1 MQYIWMIYRMQGAAA
16 KDRGAFFLNLQF
28 YLERPIGLHIC
39 GDAPLLA
46 DPTRNAQVDGHGALA
61 RLHLPA
67 QLNHTAAALHTGARC
82 FAAHAV
88 GRPRVTFEFILPS

>member
-46 DPTRNAQVDGHGALA
+46 NPARYTQVDGHGALA

-67 QLNHTAAALHTGARC
+67 QLDHAAASLHAGARRL
-82 FAAHAV
+82 AAHAV
-88 GRPRVTFEFILPS
+88 SGAGVPLEFILPG

>member
-46 DPTRNAQVDGHGALA
+46 NPARYTQVDGHGALA
-61 RLHLPA
+61 RFHLPA
-67 QLNHTAAALHTGARC
+67 QLNHTTAAFHTGARRL
-82 FAAHAV
+82 AAHTVSGAGV
-88 GRPRVTFEFILPS
+88 PFEFILPG

>member
-67 QLNHTAAALHTGARC
+67 QLNHAAAALHAGAR
-82 FAAHAV
+82 
-88 GRPRVTFEFILPS
+88 R